1 MMSLVRRIGRSRW
14 GVQFAAL
21 ALALVVLL
29 VLGVRTLAGGLAGTR
44 STAAPQA
51 ARTVAYTDV
60 NPYGA
65 NFFLGREVEAWK
77 LEKTVQM
84 AAEAGIGWAKLHFP
98 WEDIEPQRKGEFLN
112 PITKADSWA
121 KYDQIVALCEQYG
134 IRIVARL
141 DRPPDW
147 TRQDNS
153 YKERPPDD
161 LADYGDF
168 VYAFVEHYRGRI
180 DYIQIW
186 NEPNIFPEWGN
197 RSVDPEGYVALLKV
211 AYQRAKEAN
220 PDVVVLCAPLAIT
233 LGQPA
238 PTAGEWTAMSDLDYL
253 EAMYQA
259 GAADYF
265 DIYSANAF
273 GMDRPPEDPADPN
286 VLNFQRV
293 LLQRQIMELHGDGD
307 KAVWFNEY
315 GWNAAPETFAAD
327 KLYWGRVSET
337 QQAEY
342 TLRGI
347 ELARREWPWAGVF
360 MIWYFRQEG
369 HIPADQADYYF
380 RMVEPDFTPRPLY
393 FAVQDATH
401 PLQAAGPGTYQ
412 EASAGVQLYGRW
424 RNVIDEAASGGNYT
438 LADTPGSS
446 LTFTFDGAAVNLLAV
461 GGPEGGRMT
470 VSLDGRPLNLPT
482 AEGEGGTTVID
493 LYRPRAQSG
502 LRIPLAEGLAP
513 GTHVLRLTVAD
524 DADPSSTGRACTVD
538 AFEVV
543 DGSKASFPTLPLV
556 GIGVSLALVVWLMA
570 RTWRHLRWALRRTL

>member
-1 MMSLVRRIGRSRW
+1 MMSLVRRVGRSRW

-21 ALALVVLL
+21 ALVLVALIAVGSHV
-29 VLGVRTLAGGLAGTR
+29 LAGGLAT
-44 STAAPQA
+44 SHSPAATQA
-51 ARTVAYTDV
+51 ARVIPYTDV

-65 NFFLGREVEAWK
+65 NFFLGQEVETWK

-84 AAEAGIGWAKLHFP
+84 AAEAGVGWAKLHFP
-98 WEDIEPQRKGEFLN
+98 WEDIEPERKGEFLN
-112 PITKADSWA
+112 PVTKTDSWA
-121 KYDQIVALCEQYG
+121 KYDRIVDLCEQYG

-147 TRQDNS
+147 TRADNS
-153 YKERPPDD
+153 YAECPPDD
-161 LADYGDF
+161 FADYGDF

-197 RSVDPEGYVALLKV
+197 RSVDPEGYVELLKI

-220 PDVVVLCAPLAIT
+220 PDVVVLSAPLAFT
-233 LGQPA
+233 LGEPA
-238 PTAGEWTAMSDLDYL
+238 PTPGEWTAMSDLDYL

-265 DIYSANAF
+265 DVLSTNAF

-293 LLQRQIMELHGDGD
+293 TLQRQIMEQYGDSD

-315 GWNAAPETFAAD
+315 GWNAAPGDFAAD
-327 KLYWGRVSET
+327 QLRWGRVSES

-347 ELARREWPWAGVF
+347 EMARQDWPWAGVF

-369 HIPADQADYYF
+369 HIAPEQAEYYF

-401 PLQAAGPGTYQ
+401 QAQTAGPGTY
-412 EASAGVQLYGRW
+412 EETDAAIQLYGTW
-424 RNVIDEAASGGNYT
+424 SNVIDAAASGGDYGV
-438 LADTPGSS
+438 ADTPGTS
-446 LTFTFDGAAVNLLAV
+446 LAFTFDGQDVNLLTA
-461 GGPEGGRMT
+461 GGPDGGRLT
-470 VSLDGRPLNLPT
+470 VSLDGRPLSLATDDGQDT
-482 AEGEGGTTVID
+482 AVVD
-493 LYRPRAQSG
+493 LYRPQAEVG
-502 LRIPLAEGLAP
+502 LRIPLAQDLPAGK
-513 GTHVLRLTVAD
+513 HVLRLTVAE
-524 DADPSSTGRACTVD
+524 DADPASSGHRCAVD
-538 AFEVV
+538 AFEVL
-543 DGSKASFPTLPLV
+543 DGGGARFPVLPLV
-556 GIGVSLALVVWLMA
+556 AIVAGLAIDIWLMT
-570 RTWRHLRWALRRTL
+570 RTWRHLRWAWRR